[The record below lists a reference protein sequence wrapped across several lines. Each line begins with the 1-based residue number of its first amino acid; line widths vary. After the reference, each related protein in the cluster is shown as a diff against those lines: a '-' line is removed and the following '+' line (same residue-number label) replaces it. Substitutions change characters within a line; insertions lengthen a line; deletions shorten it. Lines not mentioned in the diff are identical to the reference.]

1 MINPQHK
8 VVIEY
13 CVPWDYLDEAVRA
26 AAEIATG
33 WAPILTSIEL
43 RSGSK
48 GVFRIGVDGETVF
61 DKAIAGHKPTPQEAA
76 QAVETRLGEKLHWRK
91 PPQRW

>member
-1 MINPQHK
+1 MINPQHE

-26 AAEIATG
+26 AAEIASG

-43 RSGSK
+43 RTGSK
-48 GVFRIGVDGETVF
+48 GVFRIQVDGETVF
-61 DKAIAGHKPTPQEAA
+61 DKASAGHKPTPEEAA
-76 QAVETRLGEKLHWRK
+76 KAVQQRLGDRLQWRK
-91 PPQRW
+91 PAHHW